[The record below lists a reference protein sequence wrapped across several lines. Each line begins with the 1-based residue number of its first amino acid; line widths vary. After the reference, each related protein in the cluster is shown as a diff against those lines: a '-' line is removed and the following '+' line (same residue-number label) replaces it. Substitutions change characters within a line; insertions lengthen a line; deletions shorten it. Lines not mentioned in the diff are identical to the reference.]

1 MKRFTISAF
10 LLMLIL
16 LNSTYSFADNYSD
29 IVLNRKYRKALN
41 SGCEDI
47 RIKDP
52 AKAAVLGLL
61 PGGGSFYTRDVGLG
75 ITDLLLW
82 PFSPIWDMPLAN
94 KRATRLNQ
102 QETVFSCEEKGH
114 NLHAELTCK

>member
-1 MKRFTISAF
+1 MKRFTIIAF
-10 LLMLIL
+10 LLMLVL
-16 LNSTYSFADNYSD
+16 LNSTPSFADDYSD
-29 IVLNRKYRKALN
+29 RLLEKKYRKALN
-41 SGCEDI
+41 IGCEDI

-94 KRATRLNQ
+94 KRATRLNK
-102 QETVFSCEEKGH
+102 QETVLSCEEKGH
-114 NLHAELTCK
+114 NLHSELTCK